1 MRQSGVRGEGARR
14 RAPGPRDGGRDGSA
28 REEDGGAS
36 HDAGPT
42 AGEGADSRDAA
53 AADTGLQ
60 GGGSQ
65 GGGRAESR
73 RAARADAQGGGRR
86 RKGKKGP
93 RRKRS
98 RGVRILRWT
107 ALTLAVL
114 IVGAAGAGY
123 LYYQH
128 LNGNIKKAEL
138 DLGDS
143 KLTKPEPNAAGQTPL
158 NILLIGEDDRSK
170 KENLKLGGSKK
181 DATRKP
187 LADVQMLVHVS
198 ADRSNMTVISIP
210 RDTRVTIPK
219 CTDPK
224 DNHVYPKQTFAPINE
239 SLQHGGPGCTVAT
252 WKELTG
258 IYIDH
263 FMMVDFSGV
272 VDMADAV
279 GGVPVCVDANIY
291 SHDSKG
297 HGSGLRLT
305 KGTHP
310 VKGVQALQWLRTR
323 YGFEDNTDIGRAK
336 AQHQYMSSMVQQLK
350 SGTKLS
356 DPGKLMDLAEAAINA
371 LTVDHGLG
379 TIKKLYDL
387 GNDLKRVPTKRTT
400 MVTMP
405 WEYRNDG
412 EYVVPKPDDAEKTF
426 SLIRNDIALDG
437 KDKKKKPAK
446 VPAPSMDKGE
456 LPVVVQNGTGSTVL
470 GAASGRARDI
480 TAEVARLGY
489 AKAIA
494 NTVLTSQAD
503 TTISYPDKARHGD
516 ALALAKA
523 LGLSKSAVKESQSV
537 TEVTLVVGNDWRQGT
552 TYPKSSADDEDK
564 APKIDDTLNGDEKKC
579 MHVNP
584 GYTF

>member
-1 MRQSGVRGEGARR
+1 MRQSSVRGEGSRR
-14 RAPGPRDGGRDGSA
+14 RAPGPRDGGGKRNPH
-28 REEDGGAS
+28 E
-36 HDAGPT
+36 DAGAGEPRD
-42 AGEGADSRDAA
+42 AEGSGGEGAGAKDTASAA
-53 AADTGLQ
+53 GAGA
-60 GGGSQ
+60 
-65 GGGRAESR
+65 GGRAASR
-73 RAARADAQGGGRR
+73 RAARAESAGGGRR
-86 RKGKKGP
+86 RKGKGP
-93 RRKRS
+93 RRTRS
-98 RGVRILRWT
+98 KGVRILRWT

-123 LYYQH
+123 LYYEH
-128 LNGNIKKAEL
+128 LNSNIKKEEL

-158 NILLIGEDDRSK
+158 NILLIGQDSRND
-170 KENLKLGGSKK
+170 KENQKLGGAKQ
-181 DATRKP
+181 DFGRKG

-224 DNHVYPKQTFAPINE
+224 SDHVYPKTFGAINE
-239 SLQHGGPGCTVAT
+239 SLTHGGPGCTVAT

-263 FMMVDFSGV
+263 FMMVDFKGV
-272 VDMADAV
+272 VDMADAI
-279 GGVPVCVDANIY
+279 GGVPVCVDKNIY
-291 SHDSKG
+291 SHDRKG

-336 AQHQYMSSMVQQLK
+336 AQHMYMSSMIRQLK

-356 DPGKLMDLAEAAINA
+356 DPGQLMDLAEAATNA

-379 TIKKLYDL
+379 TVKKLYDL

-412 EYVVPKPDDAEKTF
+412 EYVVPTPGDAEKTF

-437 KDKKKKPAK
+437 KDKKKKKDK

-470 GAASGRARDI
+470 GPVSGRASDI
-480 TAEVARLGY
+480 TGELTRLGY
-489 AKAIA
+489 AKAEA

-503 TTISYPDKARHGD
+503 TTISYPGEAKQGD
-516 ALALAKA
+516 ALAVAKA
-523 LGLSKSAVKESQSV
+523 LGLPKSAVKESQSV
-537 TEVTLVVGNDWRQGT
+537 DEVTLVVGNDWREGAAF
-552 TYPKSSADDEDK
+552 PKSEADDEDT
-564 APKIDDTLNGDEKKC
+564 APKIADKTNGEEKKC
-579 MHVNP
+579 MEVNP
-584 GYTF
+584 DYTF